1 VTARASLLV
10 VAKAPVPGLAKTRLS
25 PAVSPEQAADIAAA
39 SLLDTLDAVL
49 ATPGVVP
56 VVALTGDL
64 AVAER
69 SPEIR
74 ELLRRT
80 VVVPQRGVD
89 FATRLVNAHADA
101 ADLNAGLPVFQIGM
115 DTPQVTAELLDG
127 CVDALR
133 RTDAV
138 LGPATDGGWWA
149 LGLRDGYRAGPLRN
163 VPMSRDDTGS
173 LTAKALARGGLRIGY
188 LPELSDVD
196 DMATARE
203 VAAGLPGSRFAEAL
217 LVGAVR

>member
-1 VTARASLLV
+1 MNARASILV

-25 PAVSPEQAADIAAA
+25 PAVLPEQAADIAAA
-39 SLLDTLDAVL
+39 ALLDTLDAVL

-101 ADLNAGLPVFQIGM
+101 AHLNAGLPVFQIGM

-149 LGLRDGYRAGPLRN
+149 LGLRDGYRAGPLRT
-163 VPMSRDDTGS
+163 VPMSRADTGS
-173 LTAKALARGGLRIGY
+173 LTAKALERGGLRIGY

-203 VAAGLPGSRFAEAL
+203 VAAVLPGSRFAEAL